1 MTPARV
7 RLRHLLIRPPHL
19 RALQDS
25 DERKASWLELFF
37 DLVFVVAISQL
48 THLLIDHP
56 GLYSLGLLLA
66 LFIPIWVGWQGYTV
80 YADRFDTD
88 DLIFRSLVFCGM
100 LAITAMAVQFPDVYK
115 GETTGFALAYITLRT
130 FTIVLNLWAWWHVQ
144 AARPLVGRYAL
155 GYTVS
160 IALWGASLLLEGPAR
175 YALWGLG
182 LAFDLALPLMNLNL
196 DKHMPLHISHI
207 AERFGLFTV
216 IVLGEGVI
224 AVTQGIDRK
233 DWVLGSA
240 GVAIAGFFI
249 TACLWWVYFN
259 LGSRLMLK
267 KGAAVGLYTYIHL
280 PMMLA
285 LSTLTT
291 GIHLLVTLA
300 VVGDISSLTAW
311 LMSGGAVVYLLCL
324 SVAQTETEVS
334 VNRTVFYSRMGA
346 GMLLLLL
353 AAFQARFSPLGFAL
367 SSAAVWAVLVLFDA
381 RERALL
387 EHHRPLPEAQVN
399 PTKPVDLQ

>member
-7 RLRHLLIRPPHL
+7 RLRHLLIRPPQL
-19 RALQDS
+19 RALEDPN
-25 DERKASWLELFF
+25 ERKASWLELFF

-56 GLYSLGLLLA
+56 GIYSLGLVLA
-66 LFIPIWVGWQGYTV
+66 LFVPIWVGWQGYTI

-88 DLIFRSLVFCGM
+88 DLVFRGLVLCGM
-100 LAITAMAVQFPDVYK
+100 LSVTTMAVQFSDVYDGK
-115 GETTGFALAYITLRT
+115 TTGFALAYIVLRI
-130 FTIVLNLWAWWHVQ
+130 FTVLLNVWAWWHVP

-160 IALWGASLLLEGPAR
+160 IALWSASLLLEGPAR
-175 YALWGLG
+175 YALWGMG
-182 LAFDLALPLMNLNL
+182 LAFDLSLPLMNLNL
-196 DKHMPLHISHI
+196 TRHLPLHTSHI

-216 IVLGEGVI
+216 IVLGEGI
-224 AVTQGIDRK
+224 LAVAQGIDRK
-233 DWVLGSA
+233 DWVLGTAS
-240 GVAIAGFFI
+240 VAVAGFFI

-267 KGAAVGLYTYIHL
+267 KGASVGLYIYIHL

-285 LSTLTT
+285 LSCLTT

-311 LMSGGAVVYLLCL
+311 LMSGGGAVYLLCL
-324 SVAQTETEVS
+324 CVAQTETEVS

-346 GMLLLLL
+346 SAVLLLL
-353 AAFQARFSPLGFAL
+353 AAFQSSFSPLGFVL

-387 EHHRPLPEAQVN
+387 EHHRPMPEGE
-399 PTKPVDLQ
+399 PTKPMDVD

>member
-19 RALQDS
+19 RAREDE

-56 GLYSLGLLLA
+56 GLYALGLVLA
-66 LFIPIWVGWQGYTV
+66 LFVPIWVGWQGYTV

-88 DLIFRSLVFCGM
+88 DLIFRSMVFCGM
-100 LAITAMAVQFPDVYK
+100 LGVTAMAVQFPDVYK
-115 GETTGFALAYITLRT
+115 GETRGFAVAYIAMRT
-130 FTIVLNLWAWWHVQ
+130 FTIVLNLWAWWHVP

-155 GYTVS
+155 GSTVS
-160 IALWGASLLLEGPAR
+160 IALWGASLLLEGWPR

-182 LAFDLALPLMNLNL
+182 IAFDLALPLFNLNL
-196 DKHMPLHISHI
+196 TRHLPLHASHI

-216 IVLGEGVI
+216 IVLGEGI
-224 AVTQGIDRK
+224 LAVAQGIERK

-259 LGSRLMLK
+259 LGSRLILK
-267 KGAAVGLYTYIHL
+267 KGSSVGLYIYLHL

-285 LSTLTT
+285 LTCMTT
-291 GIHLLVTLA
+291 GIHLLVKLA

-311 LMSGGAVVYLLCL
+311 LMSVGGTVYLLCL
-324 SVAQTETEVS
+324 SVAQTETEVG
-334 VNRTVFYSRMGA
+334 VNRTVFYSRLA
-346 GMLLLLL
+346 GSAALLLL
-353 AAFQARFSPLGFAL
+353 AAFQSSFSPLGFVL

-387 EHHRPLPEAQVN
+387 EHHRPLQAEAN
-399 PTKPVDLQ
+399 PSKPVDP